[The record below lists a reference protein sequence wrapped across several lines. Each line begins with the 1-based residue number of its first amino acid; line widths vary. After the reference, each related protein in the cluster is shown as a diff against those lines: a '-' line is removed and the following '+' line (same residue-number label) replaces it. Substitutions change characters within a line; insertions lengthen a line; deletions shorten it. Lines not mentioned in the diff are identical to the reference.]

1 MAGNLCSF
9 MPLSLPPLAYKRS
22 PGDPLPRHT
31 SSQASSPSLLFHRV
45 QRSSIF
51 SACQFCPAT
60 EALVHMPFS
69 DDLAIKT
76 LPTFSSRCA
85 YVSPTTYPKIAVR
98 GDTIHPGSVL
108 QWPLPRVYTCSVR
121 MAGILVLV
129 LPYSDIYLMHQLHL
143 IVFPDVLYVSAE
155 ALSKI

>member
-1 MAGNLCSF
+1 
-9 MPLSLPPLAYKRS
+9 MPSPIPLLAYKRT

-31 SSQASSPSLLFHRV
+31 SSHASSLSLLFHRV

-60 EALVHMPFS
+60 EALVHMPFP

-85 YVSPTTYPKIAVR
+85 HVSPTTYPKIAAT
-98 GDTIHPGSVL
+98 GDPIHPGSDS
-108 QWPLPRVYTCSVR
+108 QWPLPRVCTCSVR
-121 MAGILVLV
+121 MTGILVLV
-129 LPYSDIYLMHQLHL
+129 LLYSDIFLMHQPHY
-143 IVFPDVLYVSAE
+143 IVFPDVLCISAG